1 MSIAHPHAALNHVDM
16 KRSLADDSGP
26 VAITTGCHKDDGYHC
41 ENE

>member
-1 MSIAHPHAALNHVDM
+1 MIIAQPLAAVNHIDM